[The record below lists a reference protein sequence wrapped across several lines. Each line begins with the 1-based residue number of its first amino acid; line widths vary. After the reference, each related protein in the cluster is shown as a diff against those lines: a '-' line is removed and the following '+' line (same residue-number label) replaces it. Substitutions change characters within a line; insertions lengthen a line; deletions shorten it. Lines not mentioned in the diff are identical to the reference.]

1 MRVPL
6 ILSLPLSL
14 LTIGTIWWL
23 GTKSY
28 DFLTPPAETTLA
40 EIRTQ
45 FNEELKATGS
55 IAPEE
60 PRKAIKVKPTR
71 LAVPDPDVE
80 VPVAPSPDPNA
91 LDLGDVKVSPALDA
105 LMPLAARGSDVLIEA
120 ATQLELR
127 GETQYALLA
136 WERVLDASTPLP
148 EQLEFARKAM
158 LRLRPQ
164 LPQWNVDPLTT
175 HQVTWHVQC
184 DREHAATLEPILKE
198 ILHLLNDAS
207 SGLMDC
213 QLALKA
219 GAPPRADAPRQPIA
233 LWFSGA
239 KTGTGSTKTA
249 SLPLTTTVPQ
259 EQKNLLIKCLYQLIR
274 DSLANQPGLQ
284 PLLELPSQEDPAQWL
299 QSTIT
304 RRAWERWISQLCEKK
319 S

>member
-14 LTIGTIWWL
+14 LTIGTIWWI
-23 GTKSY
+23 GTKKY
-28 DFLTPPAETTLA
+28 DFLTPPAEASLA

-45 FNEELKATGS
+45 FSEELKATGS

-71 LAVPDPDVE
+71 LAVPDPDIE
-80 VPVAPSPDPNA
+80 VPVAATPDENLP
-91 LDLGDVKVSPALDA
+91 DLGDIKVSPSLDA
-105 LMPLAARGSDVLIEA
+105 LMPIAARGSDALIEA

-184 DREHAATLEPILKE
+184 DREHATTLEPILKE
-198 ILHLLNDAS
+198 ILQLLNEAS
-207 SGLMDC
+207 SGLMEC

-233 LWFSGA
+233 LWFSGT

-274 DSLANQPGLQ
+274 DSLTNQPGLQ